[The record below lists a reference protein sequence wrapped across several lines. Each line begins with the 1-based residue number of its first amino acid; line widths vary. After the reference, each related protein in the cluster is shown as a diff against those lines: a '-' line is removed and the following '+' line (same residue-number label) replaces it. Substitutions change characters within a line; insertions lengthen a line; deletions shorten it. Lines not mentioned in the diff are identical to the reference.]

1 MVVIT
6 GVQGSGKTFLVK
18 SLVNS
23 LQKDGKIKDSVFICS
38 LNQLLWGPIE
48 EIDIYIIEDIFY
60 ELQLNER
67 FKETLEALNEF
78 LNNARNTH
86 LIITIPSYTWV
97 NHSFDFSAIFYE
109 VHVDLDKR
117 KENEKFTILESIKA
131 QYDFTDEQSEK
142 LSELQNDLLVTSLA
156 CIGFPA
162 LVSWMCKQI
171 SLEKL
176 EKCLCYPLQL
186 MSEEI
191 SSIKYAKTVEER
203 GKFLVLSY
211 MCLKDGKIDV
221 QNVEEKLFESLKKLY
236 APKFEDRDLSKYC
249 EGMVGYYLVTY
260 EDGCYEFDMN
270 IMKKIV
276 FVSLAKDRA
285 KIVEDMCKNDYSKYV
300 IKNNVCPRDMD
311 NWYTECF
318 TRI

>member
-1 MVVIT
+1 M
-6 GVQGSGKTFLVK
+6 
-18 SLVNS
+18 
-23 LQKDGKIKDSVFICS
+23 KD
-38 LNQLLWGPIE
+38 E
-48 EIDIYIIEDIFY
+48 
-60 ELQLNER
+60 
-67 FKETLEALNEF
+67 
-78 LNNARNTH
+78 
-86 LIITIPSYTWV
+86 
-97 NHSFDFSAIFYE
+97 
-109 VHVDLDKR
+109 
-117 KENEKFTILESIKA
+117 
-131 QYDFTDEQSEK
+131 
-142 LSELQNDLLVTSLA
+142 
-156 CIGFPA
+156 
-162 LVSWMCKQI
+162 I
-171 SLEKL
+171 SL
-176 EKCLCYPLQL
+176 
-186 MSEEI
+186 
-191 SSIKYAKTVEER
+191 IKKAKTAGEI